1 MSLILDGE
9 KPIFQQIREQI
20 EDAIVEGLIQPEER
34 IPSINEFAK
43 QYQINPATANKGV
56 NELVDRGI
64 IYKKRGVGM
73 YVSANAR
80 EILIEE
86 RKTSFEQSFLL
97 PLVSEAS
104 RLGITIEELKVMIGR
119 LAQ

>member
-1 MSLILDGE
+1 MSHILDGE

-20 EDAIVEGLIQPEER
+20 EDAIIEGIIQPEER

-56 NELVDRGI
+56 NELVDQGI

-73 YVSANAR
+73 FVSANAK

-97 PLVSEAS
+97 PLVSEAT

-119 LAQ
+119 LSK